1 MRDSIQIRVLK
12 NVGGFKAGQVIRTPC
27 DERGKPTNVFWI
39 RRLIEAKRDQCC
51 KIIPE
56 KEPEA
61 TKQPTAEN
69 TTDAP
74 EKTGTAKDGS
84 AEAPQQ

>member
-12 NVGGFKAGQVIRTPC
+12 NVGGYKADQLVRVPC
-27 DERGKPTNVFWI
+27 DDRGKPMDVFWI

-51 KIIPE
+51 EIVP
-56 KEPEA
+56 EPEDN
-61 TKQPTAEN
+61 TPTGED

-74 EKTGTAKDGS
+74 EEPARQKTAARKRRNRSTT
-84 AEAPQQ
+84 